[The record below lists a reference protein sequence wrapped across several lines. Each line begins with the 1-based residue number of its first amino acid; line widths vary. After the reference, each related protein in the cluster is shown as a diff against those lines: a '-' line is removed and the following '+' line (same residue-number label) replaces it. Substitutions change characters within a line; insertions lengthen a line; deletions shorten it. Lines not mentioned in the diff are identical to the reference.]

1 MKRKFARSAM
11 AGLCSGVSIAAL
23 VAAPT
28 FAQDA
33 EVIPLPTEA
42 SEETRDQVVV
52 TGSRIRRNEFTSAS
66 PVQVIDPTLGELRGA
81 FDAATLIQ
89 SSSIAAGSPQIT
101 SAISSNFVTNGGEG
115 AQTISLRGLGAERT
129 LVLLNGRRAG
139 PAGTRGAVNAFDLN
153 VLPQSVISSVEIL
166 KDGASSIYGSDAVA
180 GVVNIITKRNQDGF
194 TLDGFGSMP
203 LKDGGEE
210 FRAAATWGK
219 EFSRGHIQ
227 ASVDYFRRN
236 ELARGQRDYLNCGE
250 DNYFTTTG
258 GRADAVDPRNG
269 QFKCTNLL
277 WGHVWTYNY
286 PVQAMFNPVTGAPM
300 SSPVLIQYNYAGDN
314 LHLYLPPFAAPT
326 NDDEIGL
333 PAGFFP
339 VNYDR
344 LSYALANSQHP
355 FTAADTVIPKTELFT
370 FYIDGAYQLGENVE
384 VYAEVLGNRRESY
397 VNSSRQFWQF
407 GFPEDWCGFGFGDPL
422 AEGWSGCILIS
433 PTPYTDHSDSSQRVD
448 YLRALGGMRGDM
460 PGDLLPGWKWDVYA
474 QHSRNK
480 GKYRAQRILQDAI
493 DSQDDRG
500 FSGVPCAGTTLPV
513 SGRPC
518 LDINWTDPEFLRG
531 NLTDAQRAF
540 LFDFEEG
547 LTVYTQTY
555 VEAIFDGDV
564 IDLPA
569 GTVKAAIGATW
580 RRDEINDTPGPITLA
595 GNAWGSSS
603 AGITAGSSRTTEV
616 FGEVD
621 LPLIKD
627 APMIQSFTVQGAA
640 RFTDVSTFGS
650 DVTYKVGANWQVNDW
665 LRFRGTYGTSF
676 RAPALFELFLA
687 DQTSFAQQRLIDPC
701 ITWGLNLANGTIS
714 DRIAANCAA
723 DGIPDDHTGAGI
735 SATVITG
742 GGFGILEAET
752 SKAKTLSVILTPTNL
767 FGDRTTVNVAVDYF
781 DIEVNGEI
789 AQLGASSIIVGC
801 YDSEF
806 FPNEPLCDL
815 FERGQDG
822 NPLNI
827 RNVRDSF
834 INVNSQRNKGI
845 DFTLRAQHE
854 LGRGLG
860 DIDILSQF
868 TLQLRDD
875 IALFEG
881 TVQENNGL
889 VGDPKWVGDLNFLWK
904 KDSWTFFWGTQL
916 VGPASNIDEFLE
928 RFTVTQYANGL
939 PCRATAILGTFCVQ
953 TGVDMVAYHSAS
965 IRKEFDRFSLT
976 VGAANLFD
984 KVPPAVS
991 ANSTVNRIGVS
1002 AFTSQY
1008 DYRGRRIFANASI
1021 QF

>member
-1 MKRKFARSAM
+1 
-11 AGLCSGVSIAAL
+11 
-23 VAAPT
+23 
-28 FAQDA
+28 
-33 EVIPLPTEA
+33 
-42 SEETRDQVVV
+42 
-52 TGSRIRRNEFTSAS
+52 
-66 PVQVIDPTLGELRGA
+66 
-81 FDAATLIQ
+81 
-89 SSSIAAGSPQIT
+89 
-101 SAISSNFVTNGGEG
+101 
-115 AQTISLRGLGAERT
+115 
-129 LVLLNGRRAG
+129 

-286 PVQAMFNPVTGAPM
+286 PVQAMFNPVTGATP
-300 SSPVLIQYNYAGDN
+300 Q
-314 LHLYLPPFAAPT
+314 PP
-326 NDDEIGL
+326 
-333 PAGFFP
+333 
-339 VNYDR
+339 
-344 LSYALANSQHP
+344 S
-355 FTAADTVIPKTELFT
+355 TAADTVIPKTELFT
-370 FYIDGAYQLGENVE
+370 FSTAGAYQLGENVE

-422 AEGWSGCILIS
+422 AGGWSGCILIS

-580 RRDEINDTPGPITLA
+580 RRDEINDTPGPIPRA

-603 AGITAGSSRTTEV
+603 AGIPAGSSRTTEV

-701 ITWGLNLANGTIS
+701 ITWGRNLANG
-714 DRIAANCAA
+714 
-723 DGIPDDHTGAGI
+723 
-735 SATVITG
+735 
-742 GGFGILEAET
+742 
-752 SKAKTLSVILTPTNL
+752 
-767 FGDRTTVNVAVDYF
+767 
-781 DIEVNGEI
+781 
-789 AQLGASSIIVGC
+789 
-801 YDSEF
+801 
-806 FPNEPLCDL
+806 
-815 FERGQDG
+815 
-822 NPLNI
+822 
-827 RNVRDSF
+827 
-834 INVNSQRNKGI
+834 
-845 DFTLRAQHE
+845 
-854 LGRGLG
+854 
-860 DIDILSQF
+860 
-868 TLQLRDD
+868 
-875 IALFEG
+875 
-881 TVQENNGL
+881 
-889 VGDPKWVGDLNFLWK
+889 
-904 KDSWTFFWGTQL
+904 
-916 VGPASNIDEFLE
+916 
-928 RFTVTQYANGL
+928 
-939 PCRATAILGTFCVQ
+939 
-953 TGVDMVAYHSAS
+953 
-965 IRKEFDRFSLT
+965 
-976 VGAANLFD
+976 
-984 KVPPAVS
+984 
-991 ANSTVNRIGVS
+991 
-1002 AFTSQY
+1002 
-1008 DYRGRRIFANASI
+1008 
-1021 QF
+1021 